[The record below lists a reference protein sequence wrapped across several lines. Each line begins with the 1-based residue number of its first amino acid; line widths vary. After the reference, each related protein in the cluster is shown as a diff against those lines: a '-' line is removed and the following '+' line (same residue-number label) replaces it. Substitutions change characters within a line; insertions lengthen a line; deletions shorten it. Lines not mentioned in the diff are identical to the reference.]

1 MSNDWLS
8 KRRDA
13 EALEHQSFDACY
25 TADCPHETGSQCYQA
40 QFKSG
45 FDAALEALRSS
56 PVEFD
61 EKAISKEAM
70 SACVLPDRY
79 GEPEPDQHGY
89 EMFIKGARW
98 QFEKDRERIA
108 LADRDREIALEADD
122 KRWAAERRIAE
133 LTEALE
139 WIADTTR
146 REFGHGLSAAD
157 VCYQL
162 RKRARKALGRNDE
175 SAGEK

>member
-45 FDAALEALRSS
+45 FDAALEALREV

-61 EKAISKEAM
+61 ENQAIKQAFVFNAQTPAYIFNVNLAVDM
-70 SACVLPDRY
+70 
-79 GEPEPDQHGY
+79 
-89 EMFIKGARW
+89 ARW

-108 LADRDREIALEADD
+108 LAERSLVDEKAADIEKLALET
-122 KRWAAERRIAE
+122 RIAE
-133 LTEALE
+133 LEAALE
-139 WIADTTR
+139 FYADR
-146 REFGHGLSAAD
+146 AIYERLSKFPGDNELVECSD
-157 VCYQL
+157 VACQ
-162 RKRARKALGRNDE
+162 ALGRK
-175 SAGEK
+175 AGESNGTD